1 MTGLSLAYYRNLIFL
16 CALACGALAC
26 GALACGAL
34 ACGTQAC
41 GALAAALGPLAC
53 FYLTAV
59 IGAHK
64 TDRITNESKTG

>member
-1 MTGLSLAYYRNLIFL
+1 MPRRNFRKMTDRFCKGFRNLLFL
-16 CALACGALAC
+16 CALACGALAS
-26 GALACGAL
+26 GA
-34 ACGTQAC
+34 QAC
-41 GALAAALGPLAC
+41 GDLAAALGPLAC